1 MRIFALFDYD
11 QTGTITVHD
20 LRRVARELGE
30 TMSVEELK
38 DMLERAASDSEAITP
53 DDFYFIM
60 TKKTFAW
67 FATLKRIKAPFSF
80 SFPSTTNS
88 I

>member
-1 MRIFALFDYD
+1 MDAITAKLGNKDTREGIMRIFALFDYD

-67 FATLKRIKAPFSF
+67 PATL
-80 SFPSTTNS
+80 
-88 I
+88 